1 MKVTQIQDIVNS
13 SLKELNGTSDLL
25 NEDLSNVVDVGTE
38 IFDTDN
44 VDSFVK
50 KLIDRVG
57 QTVFNSRLY
66 QGSAPS
72 VLMTSWEFGSILEK
86 VDSELPDVEENDS
99 WDLQDG
105 KDYSPNIFYQP
116 KVSAKFFNSKVTF
129 DIPISFTQTQV
140 KSAFNTPSE
149 LNGFLSMIMNGVQNA
164 MTVHLDGL
172 IMKTINNMTATVLDS
187 NTGLQVVN
195 LLDGYNQNT
204 TTKLTPENALQNA
217 DFIKYA
223 NLVINTYRD
232 RISKMS
238 TLFNQGQKSKFTPM
252 ANQHLVILSDLA
264 SSSKVYLE
272 SDTYHDENVQISDYD
287 TVPYWQGSGMHY
299 NFDDVSSI
307 DVAIKN
313 GKATK
318 EVKASGILG
327 VLFDTNAVGVTC
339 QNQRVTTNYN
349 PRAEFY
355 TNFTKFDAGY
365 YNDLNENF
373 IVFTVQQPTQSTATT
388 QTTTTK

>member
-1 MKVTQIQDIVNS
+1 MKVTQIKDLVNS
-13 SLKELNGTSDLL
+13 SLKELNGTSELL

-38 IFDTDN
+38 IFDTEN
-44 VDSFVK
+44 VDNFVK

-57 QTVFNSRLY
+57 STVFNTRIY

-72 VLMTSWEFGSILEK
+72 VLMTSWEFGSVLEK

-99 WDLQDG
+99 WQLENG

-129 DIPISFTQTQV
+129 DIPISFTQMQV
-140 KSAFNTPSE
+140 KSAFNSASE
-149 LNGFLSMIMNGVQNA
+149 LNGFLSMLMNNVQNA

-172 IMKTINNMTATVLDS
+172 IMKTINNMTANILDKKQ
-187 NTGLQVVN
+187 GLQVVN
-195 LLDGYNQNT
+195 LLDGYNKT
-204 TTKLTPENALQNA
+204 ATTKLTAENALQNA

-223 NLVINTYRD
+223 NLIINTYRD

-238 TLFNQGQKSKFTPM
+238 TLFNQGQKSKFTPQ

-264 SSSKVYLE
+264 SASKVYLE
-272 SDTYHDENVQISDYD
+272 SDTYHDDNVKISNYD
-287 TVPYWQGSGMHY
+287 VVPYWQGSGKTY
-299 NFDDVSSI
+299 SFDDVSSI
-307 DVAIKN
+307 DVAIKD
-313 GKATK
+313 GKSTK

-373 IVFTVQQPTQSTATT
+373 IVFTVQSGTQS
-388 QTTTTK
+388 QQ

>member
-1 MKVTQIQDIVNS
+1 MKVTQIKDLVNS
-13 SLKELNGTSDLL
+13 SLKELNGSSVLL
-25 NEDLSNVVDVGTE
+25 KEDLSNVVDVGTE

-44 VDSFVK
+44 VDNFVK

-57 QTVFNSRLY
+57 NTVFNTRVY

-72 VLMTSWEFGSILEK
+72 VLMSSWEFGSVLEK

-99 WDLQDG
+99 WQLENG

-116 KVSAKFFNSKVTF
+116 KVSAKFFNSKITF
-129 DIPISFTQTQV
+129 DIPISFTRMQV
-140 KSAFNTPSE
+140 KSAFNSASE
-149 LNGFLSMIMNGVQNA
+149 LNGFLSMLMNGVQNA
-164 MTVHLDGL
+164 MTVHIDGL
-172 IMKTINNMTATVLDS
+172 IMKTINNMTATVL
-187 NTGLQVVN
+187 NGKKGLQVVN
-195 LLDGYNQNT
+195 LLDGYNANST
-204 TTKLTPENALQNA
+204 VKLTAENALQNA

-232 RISKMS
+232 RISKLS
-238 TLFNQGQKSKFTPM
+238 TLFNQGGKSKFTPL

-264 SSSKVYLE
+264 SASKVYLE
-272 SDTYHDENVQISDYD
+272 SETLHDDNVKISNFD
-287 TVPYWQGSGMHY
+287 TVPYWQGSGTTY
-299 NFDDVSSI
+299 SFDDVSSI
-307 DVAIKN
+307 DVAIKD
-313 GKATK
+313 GKSTK
-318 EVKASGILG
+318 EIKASGILG

-373 IVFTVQQPTQSTATT
+373 IVFTVKNLTE
-388 QTTTTK
+388 

>member
-1 MKVTQIQDIVNS
+1 MKVTQIKDLVNS
-13 SLKELNGTSDLL
+13 SLKELNGTSGLL

-38 IFDTDN
+38 IFDTEN
-44 VDSFVK
+44 VDNFVK

-57 QTVFNSRLY
+57 STVFNTRIY

-72 VLMTSWEFGSILEK
+72 VLMTSWEFGSVLEK
-86 VDSELPDVEENDS
+86 VDSELPEVEENES
-99 WDLQDG
+99 WQLENG

-129 DIPISFTQTQV
+129 DIPISFTQMQV
-140 KSAFNTPSE
+140 KSAFNSASE
-149 LNGFLSMIMNGVQNA
+149 LNGFLSMLMNNVQNA

-172 IMKTINNMTATVLDS
+172 IMKTINNMTANILDKKQ
-187 NTGLQVVN
+187 GLQVVN
-195 LLDGYNQNT
+195 LLDGYNKT
-204 TTKLTPENALQNA
+204 ATTKLTAENALQNA

-223 NLVINTYRD
+223 NLIINTYRD
-232 RISKMS
+232 RISKLS
-238 TLFNQGQKSKFTPM
+238 TLFNQGQKSKFTPQ
-252 ANQHLVILSDLA
+252 ANQHLVVLSDLA
-264 SSSKVYLE
+264 SASKVYLE
-272 SDTYHDENVQISDYD
+272 SETYHDDNVKITNYD
-287 TVPYWQGSGMHY
+287 VVPYWQGSGKTY
-299 NFDDVSSI
+299 SFDDVSSI
-307 DVAIKN
+307 DVAIKD
-313 GKATK
+313 GKSTK
-318 EVKASGILG
+318 EIKASGILG

-373 IVFTVQQPTQSTATT
+373 IVFTVQSGTQPQ
-388 QTTTTK
+388 Q

>member
-1 MKVTQIQDIVNS
+1 MKVTQIKDLVNS
-13 SLKELNGTSDLL
+13 SLKELNGSSVLL
-25 NEDLSNVVDVGTE
+25 KEDLSNVVDVGTE

-44 VDSFVK
+44 VDNFVK

-57 QTVFNSRLY
+57 STVFNTRVY

-72 VLMTSWEFGSILEK
+72 VLMSSWEFGSVLEK
-86 VDSELPDVEENDS
+86 VDSELPDVEENES
-99 WDLQDG
+99 WQLENG

-129 DIPISFTQTQV
+129 DIPISFTRMQV
-140 KSAFNTPSE
+140 KSAFNSASE
-149 LNGFLSMIMNGVQNA
+149 LNGFLSMLMNSVQNA
-164 MTVHLDGL
+164 MTVHIDGL
-172 IMKTINNMTATVLDS
+172 IMKTINNMTATVL
-187 NTGLQVVN
+187 NGKKGLQVVN
-195 LLDGYNQNT
+195 LLDGYNANST
-204 TTKLTPENALQNA
+204 VKLTAQNALQNA

-223 NLVINTYRD
+223 NLIINTYRD
-232 RISKMS
+232 RISKLS
-238 TLFNQGQKSKFTPM
+238 TLFNQGQKSKFTPL

-264 SSSKVYLE
+264 SASKVYLE
-272 SDTYHDENVQISDYD
+272 SETLHDDNVKINNYD
-287 TVPYWQGSGMHY
+287 TVPYWQGSGTTY
-299 NFDDVSSI
+299 SFDDVSSI
-307 DVAIKN
+307 DVAIKD
-313 GKATK
+313 GKSTK
-318 EVKASGILG
+318 EIKASGILG

-373 IVFTVQQPTQSTATT
+373 IVFTVKNLTE
-388 QTTTTK
+388 

>member
-1 MKVTQIQDIVNS
+1 MKVTQIKDLVNS
-13 SLKELNGTSDLL
+13 SLKELNGSSVLL
-25 NEDLSNVVDVGTE
+25 KEDLSNVVDVGTE

-44 VDSFVK
+44 VENFVK

-57 QTVFNSRLY
+57 STVFNTRVY

-72 VLMTSWEFGSILEK
+72 VLMTSWEFGSVLEK

-99 WDLQDG
+99 WQLENG

-116 KVSAKFFNSKVTF
+116 KVSAKFFNSRVTF
-129 DIPISFTQTQV
+129 DIPISFTRMQV
-140 KSAFNTPSE
+140 KSAFNSASE
-149 LNGFLSMIMNGVQNA
+149 LNGFLSMLMNGVQNA

-172 IMKTINNMTATVLDS
+172 IMKTINNMTATVL
-187 NTGLQVVN
+187 NGKKGLQVVN
-195 LLDGYNQNT
+195 LLDGYNANST
-204 TTKLTPENALQNA
+204 VKLTAQNALQNA

-232 RISKMS
+232 RISKLS
-238 TLFNQGQKSKFTPM
+238 TLFNQGGKSKFTPL
-252 ANQHLVILSDLA
+252 ANQHLVVLSDLA
-264 SSSKVYLE
+264 SASKVYLE
-272 SDTYHDENVQISDYD
+272 SETLHDDNVKINNYD
-287 TVPYWQGSGMHY
+287 TVPYWQGSGTTY
-299 NFDDVSSI
+299 SFDDVSSI
-307 DVAIKN
+307 DVAIKD
-313 GKATK
+313 GKSTK
-318 EVKASGILG
+318 EIKASGILG

-373 IVFTVQQPTQSTATT
+373 IVFTVKNLAE
-388 QTTTTK
+388 